1 MREVVRLITVR
12 VKLTK
17 ICTANGSVLRQP
29 AYVQIAVQ
37 YVTYYMFDPTF
48 CLTYSE
54 LESRN
59 GPGYIDYMDE
69 MEGIC
74 SQEFGEM
81 GKVGTNMHM
90 NVFNILS

>member
-1 MREVVRLITVR
+1 MVLGQPMC
-12 VKLTK
+12 KLQ
-17 ICTANGSVLRQP
+17 CN
-29 AYVQIAVQ
+29 
-37 YVTYYMFDPTF
+37 MFDPTF

-90 NVFNILS
+90 NVFNILSRVLLQHFDVIELLCL

>member
-1 MREVVRLITVR
+1 MC
-12 VKLTK
+12 KLQ
-17 ICTANGSVLRQP
+17 CN
-29 AYVQIAVQ
+29 
-37 YVTYYMFDPTF
+37 MFDPTF

-81 GKVGTNMHM
+81 GRVGTNMHM
-90 NVFNILS
+90 NVFNILSRVLLQHFDVIEFSLIGGHGDNRS